1 MWNKIEDGLPGEIGP
16 YLVFTEDNFTVWA
29 FFNSKKQFCESNRYV
44 MNVTHWMPLPSPPTA
59 DKGGPRQQTT
69 NKPSTPVCPYCYGR
83 GLQNTGCT
91 EFTTE
96 PCYTCKGTGK
106 PAHVG

>member
-1 MWNKIEDGLPGEIGP
+1 MEINEALDAIQT
-16 YLVFTEDNFTVWA
+16 LVHCQGISRETEALETIRAALAVVQ
-29 FFNSKKQFCESNRYV
+29 NSS
-44 MNVTHWMPLPSPPTA
+44 H
-59 DKGGPRQQTT
+59 